1 MKKVSLQQTQMMPA
15 EEIARFIHSMRDQRV
30 ILDSD
35 LSAVYGV
42 QTRALNQAVKRNP
55 CRFPPEF
62 VFQLTAEEAADVLR
76 LRSQSVILK
85 PHRGHHRKY
94 LPNAFTEHGAL
105 AKDLSLR
112 R

>member
-55 CRFPPEF
+55 CRFRQSLFFSLP
-62 VFQLTAEEAADVLR
+62 LR
-76 LRSQSVILK
+76 KLPMCSV
-85 PHRGHHRKY
+85 
-94 LPNAFTEHGAL
+94 
-105 AKDLSLR
+105 
-112 R
+112 